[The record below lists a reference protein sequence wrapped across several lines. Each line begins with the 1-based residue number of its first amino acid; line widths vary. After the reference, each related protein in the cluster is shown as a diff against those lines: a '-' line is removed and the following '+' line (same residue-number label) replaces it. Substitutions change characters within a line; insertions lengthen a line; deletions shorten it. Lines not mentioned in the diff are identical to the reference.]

1 MVKILTEENFKQT
14 ITEQLPVLVDF
25 WAEWCGPCAMMSPI
39 VEQLAQEND
48 ELVVAKLN
56 VDEAPA
62 IAAEYGIS
70 AIPTIILFKDG
81 KPAATAVGVRSKDEL
96 LKMIRGN

>member
-70 AIPTIILFKDG
+70 AIPTIILFKNG